1 MENIDVKSGW
11 YQAGYGMMPPGVGS
25 VFAARDILSNGT
37 IEYDGHFSAWSYAEE
52 RARTLYEAKQFL
64 ERHVVEDTTANL
76 DMKAVPP
83 APDNT
88 NTDIGDTH
96 E

>member
-1 MENIDVKSGW
+1 
-11 YQAGYGMMPPGVGS
+11 MMPPGVGS

-52 RARTLYEAKQFL
+52 RARTLYEAKQWMD
-64 ERHVVEDTTANL
+64 RHIKETPPSTP

-88 NTDIGDTH
+88 NNDIGDTH
-96 E
+96 EQLPR